1 MGNDYLAPSVKHN
14 MRLPF
19 GHPEAFIE
27 AFANVYANAIR
38 TMSARIAGEEPDPLD
53 LDFPGVQDGA
63 RGVHFIH
70 RAIESAE
77 KHEWLKVD
85 YTPPGS

>member
-1 MGNDYLAPSVKHN
+1 
-14 MRLPF
+14 
-19 GHPEAFIE
+19 
-27 AFANVYANAIR
+27 
-38 TMSARIAGEEPDPLD
+38 MSARIAGEEPDPLD

-63 RGVHFIH
+63 RGVDFIH

-85 YTPPGS
+85 YTPPGA